1 MDCLLDTHTFL
12 WFIAGSS
19 ELSLKA
25 KEIILNPENKKFV
38 SIVSFWEIAIKLK
51 LEKIQLD
58 MPFKELKN
66 QAVINGFRI
75 LPILFEDT
83 LKLTALELHH
93 RDPFDRMLLS
103 QALQNEFTIIS
114 KDPEFNKYTKN
125 VTW

>member
-12 WFIAGSS
+12 WFIDGSS

-25 KEIILNPENKKFV
+25 KMIILNPENKKFV
-38 SIVSFWEIAIKLK
+38 SVVSFWEIAIKLK

-75 LPILFEDT
+75 LPILFEET
-83 LKLTALELHH
+83 LKLTTLELHH
-93 RDPFDRMLLS
+93 RDPYS
-103 QALQNEFTIIS
+103 
-114 KDPEFNKYTKN
+114 
-125 VTW
+125 

>member
-12 WFIAGSS
+12 WFIDGSS

-25 KEIILNPENKKFV
+25 KMIILNPENKKFV
-38 SIVSFWEIAIKLK
+38 SVVSFWEIAIKLK
-51 LEKIQLD
+51 LDKIQLD
-58 MPFKELKN
+58 IPFKELKN

-93 RDPFDRMLLS
+93 RDPFDRMLIA
-103 QALQNEFTIIS
+103 QVLQNEFSIIS
-114 KDPEFNKYTKN
+114 KNPEFKKYTNK
-125 VTW
+125 VIW